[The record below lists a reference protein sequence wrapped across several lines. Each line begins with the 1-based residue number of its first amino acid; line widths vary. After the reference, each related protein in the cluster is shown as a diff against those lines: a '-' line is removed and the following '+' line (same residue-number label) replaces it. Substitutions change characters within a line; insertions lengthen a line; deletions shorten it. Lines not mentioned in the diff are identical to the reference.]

1 VADHAGRIT
10 SAFLFAGKGEAMK
23 REKDQ
28 KRKEQIIDNKD
39 KTPEAVPEKS
49 RYKKIIDGEADPAG
63 SEKGYKNLITGQTV
77 YNFKNLP
84 PEKRKEISRK
94 GAAAVQ
100 ALHGEKKTAREAL
113 EKILTLKINDN
124 ILAGADLDPEIAQR
138 LKRDNPDATL
148 YDLIQLVAVGRA
160 VGGNIKAAEYV
171 RDTFGDSPVHKV
183 DLQADIMTEADRALL
198 EKVSSRLADPD
209 LVIVKDQTDG
219 SSGSGP

>member
-1 VADHAGRIT
+1 MPADQLA
-10 SAFLFAGKGEAMK
+10 LFYLSGGAMQK
-23 REKDQ
+23 EKDQ
-28 KRKEQIIDNKD
+28 KKKDLILDNT

-49 RYKKIIDGEADPAG
+49 RYKKIIDGEAVPEG

-84 PEKRKEISRK
+84 PEKRKEIQRK
-94 GAAAVQ
+94 GAAAVN

-171 RDTFGDSPVHKV
+171 RDTFGDSPAHKV
-183 DLQADIMTEADRALL
+183 DINADIMTAADRALL
-198 EKVSSRLADPD
+198 EKVSSRLSDPD
-209 LVIVKDQTDG
+209 LIIVKDQTDG
-219 SSGSGP
+219 SSSGS